1 MSIQQLL
8 KRLLS
13 TALIYVFAFIVIYFA
28 ICIPADTCNV
38 SKWTDTQQIVLACL
52 PILLVFYYELLNIK

>member
-1 MSIQQLL
+1 MNTQQLL

-13 TALIYVFAFIVIYFA
+13 TALIYAFVFIVIYFA
-28 ICIPADTCNV
+28 IYMTADTYKV

>member
-1 MSIQQLL
+1 MSTKQLL

-28 ICIPADTCNV
+28 IYMTADTYKV
-38 SKWTDTQQIVLACL
+38 SKWTDTQQLVLACL
-52 PILLVFYYELLNIK
+52 PILLMFYYELLNIK